1 MATTERKEAFQIIQ
15 WLNSTKLI
23 FLTEYSKMKKNV
35 CTEHQN
41 MRTIVSSPAVYH
53 VGIMTRLMSILTR
66 LQNQREYK
74 TEKLHRSQQVDAH
87 EK

>member
-1 MATTERKEAFQIIQ
+1 
-15 WLNSTKLI
+15 
-23 FLTEYSKMKKNV
+23 
-35 CTEHQN
+35 

-53 VGIMTRLMSILTR
+53 VGIMTRLKSILTR

-74 TEKLHRSQQVDAH
+74 TEKLHRCQQVDAH

>member
-1 MATTERKEAFQIIQ
+1 MVKQYKAHFSYRILQNE
-15 WLNSTKLI
+15 
-23 FLTEYSKMKKNV
+23 KNI